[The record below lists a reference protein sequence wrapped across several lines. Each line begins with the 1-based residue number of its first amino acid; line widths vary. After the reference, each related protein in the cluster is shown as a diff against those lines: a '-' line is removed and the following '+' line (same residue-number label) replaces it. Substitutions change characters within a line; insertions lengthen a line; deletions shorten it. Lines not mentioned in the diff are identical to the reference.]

1 MAAHYLDQIP
11 LDFSNPAVKELR
23 ALLSD
28 NYFRSAEVITLV
40 KDVGVKPAFINWDQP
55 MVLVWDDVL
64 STLQKQ
70 AKLRDLLQ
78 HLVDGPD
85 AAVAGRL
92 RELTSAQ
99 PVTAAPVHAG
109 RDIRMPGSQ
118 PGDYEKIIAGEST
131 LLDISFLQRG
141 VELARA
147 VVRLLVTLD
156 GEPFFG
162 TAFRIGE
169 DLLLTNHHV
178 LFAQSGRAGYDRRR
192 VVRLRALVRR
202 PGESAYQRVR
212 TRRNNRRRSGARLG
226 RGPPSWASP
235 RGRPDNQPYRRLPR
249 AAR

>member
-1 MAAHYLDQIP
+1 MAPHYLDQIP

-40 KDVGVKPAFINWDQP
+40 KDAGAKPALINWDQP

-78 HLVDGPD
+78 HLIDGPD

-99 PVTAAPVHAG
+99 PVTAAPAHADY
-109 RDIRMPGSQ
+109 DIRLPTSQ
-118 PGDYEKIIAGEST
+118 PGDYEKITAGEST

-141 VELARA
+141 LELARA
-147 VVRLLVTLD
+147 VVRTARDPRWRAVLRD
-156 GEPFFG
+156 GVSHW
-162 TAFRIGE
+162 R
-169 DLLLTNHHV
+169 
-178 LFAQSGRAGYDRRR
+178 
-192 VVRLRALVRR
+192 
-202 PGESAYQRVR
+202 
-212 TRRNNRRRSGARLG
+212 
-226 RGPPSWASP
+226 
-235 RGRPDNQPYRRLPR
+235 
-249 AAR
+249 